1 MAPLKDYALK
11 YETILMERRNGILQI
26 TFHTNGG
33 PLQWGPEPHGEWPDA
48 FHDIGSD
55 PDNKVVIMTTLNR
68 GYLELLALQLPF
80 CKH

>member
-33 PLQWGPEPHGEWPDA
+33 PLQWGPEPHGE
-48 FHDIGSD
+48 
-55 PDNKVVIMTTLNR
+55 
-68 GYLELLALQLPF
+68 
-80 CKH
+80 